1 METKSDILT
10 LAAMSAGVI
19 GAVAFCAG
27 ATIGWCGVLAC
38 GLLLFFLRLR
48 ARMGEDDF
56 RRKRILSI
64 LMFSAVA
71 LCAAA
76 YLMMEGK
83 RYWLLPLMISAC
95 VEFYSSFRLK

>member
-1 METKSDILT
+1 
-10 LAAMSAGVI
+10 MS
-19 GAVAFCAG
+19 F
-27 ATIGWCGVLAC
+27 
-38 GLLLFFLRLR
+38 
-48 ARMGEDDF
+48 
-56 RRKRILSI
+56 KN